1 MNIVGLQ
8 VSSNVHPLATS
19 RGIIT
24 KRGQYYGVQASL
36 PLSTPPVSSSPSPP
50 RRSPPHPTPPPSQS
64 PQPAIIKF
72 FATPTPSDEQVL
84 RMRYEYMAFQR
95 KTAHGPLAI
104 RELGATYPIAL
115 CSDPELNFALVYDD
129 IGGGTLDMVQYDSE
143 SSGVR
148 LLSNKSLMSLEEMVL
163 SLLFPALP
171 CPTPS
176 LSPISLAI
184 TNRR

>member
-1 MNIVGLQ
+1 
-8 VSSNVHPLATS
+8 
-19 RGIIT
+19 
-24 KRGQYYGVQASL
+24 
-36 PLSTPPVSSSPSPP
+36 
-50 RRSPPHPTPPPSQS
+50 
-64 PQPAIIKF
+64 
-72 FATPTPSDEQVL
+72 
-84 RMRYEYMAFQR
+84 MRYEYMAFQR

-163 SLLFPALP
+163 SL
-171 CPTPS
+171 S
-176 LSPISLAI
+176 LSSFPCLPPSPSRLSRWQLLIEDILK
-184 TNRR
+184 NRSGVHLH